1 MREVRNRGDD
11 MGSGENG
18 ISANATLQYAEEILC
33 ANWNPLALAVAEPLQ
48 RTRAPAV
55 DGSEVDAL
63 LARLYCCQ
71 QA

>member
-11 MGSGENG
+11 MGSGENSL
-18 ISANATLQYAEEILC
+18 SANTTLHYAEEILC
-33 ANWNPLALAVAEPLQ
+33 ANWNPLALAVAEPLH
-48 RTRAPAV
+48 RARAPAV
-55 DGSEVDAL
+55 DGNEVDAL